1 MRNAMTMLLAGLL
14 FASMSVTTGC
24 GTLNGTI
31 PFRYVP
37 SLPSAKPDKTV
48 NLGVEKL
55 LDNRPK
61 DDKEATDAITDVDEK
76 VTAKLIEDFRSS
88 QIFASV
94 DFPVEKKDDLVLK
107 GEIKRFYWKLSP
119 SPIIF
124 IPLLNLLMYFGIDIY
139 NIESVAEFHIQLIN
153 PKTGQSLA
161 EYNKSS
167 TKAQS
172 YTLYNF
178 KAGEAGAELAEAFRE
193 VSKQIKDAIISDL
206 RSDRLKV
213 AQN

>member
-1 MRNAMTMLLAGLL
+1 MRNAKMLLLLGLFL
-14 FASMSVTTGC
+14 VAMSLTTGC
-24 GTLNGTI
+24 ATLNGTI

-61 DDKEATDAITDVDEK
+61 DDREATDAITDVDEK

-88 QIFASV
+88 QIFTSV

-107 GEIKRFYWKLSP
+107 GQIKRFYWKLTP

-124 IPLLNLLMYFGIDIY
+124 IPLLNLVIYFGIPIY
-139 NIESVAEFHIQLIN
+139 DIESVAELQVQFVN

-167 TKAQS
+167 TKTQS

-206 RSDRLKV
+206 KSDRLKE